1 IFALTAFRRVERDHV
16 VAFGKARHAAPD
28 IDDDARPLMTEDR
41 REKTFRIA
49 ARPRELVGMADPG
62 RLDLDQHLSVL
73 GAVELNLLDLER
85 LTGLESDSSAC
96 LHGLLPGF
104 GLTRTDIDAAW
115 LIAFATYR
123 RQEPGCWVG
132 WDRRDQK

>member
-1 IFALTAFRRVERDHV
+1 M
-16 VAFGKARHAAPD
+16 VAFGNARHTAPD

-41 REKTFRIA
+41 REETLRIPSG
-49 ARPRELVGMADPG
+49 PRKLVGMADPG
-62 RLDLDQHLSVL
+62 RLDLDQHLSVR

-96 LHGLLPGF
+96 LHDLLPGF

-115 LIAFATYR
+115 L
-123 RQEPGCWVG
+123 
-132 WDRRDQK
+132 